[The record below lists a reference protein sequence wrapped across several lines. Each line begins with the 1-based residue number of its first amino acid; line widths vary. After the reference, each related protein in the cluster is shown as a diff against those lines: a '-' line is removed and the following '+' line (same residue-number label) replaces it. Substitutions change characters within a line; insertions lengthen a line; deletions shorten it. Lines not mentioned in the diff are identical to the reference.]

1 MECHG
6 IHQKTHFAHTCTYGI
21 WKKLHI
27 CLVGKTD
34 SIQGE
39 KPEKLFCTNFA
50 FLDIWKNSNSIIVYH
65 GFWVVYTYSQ
75 NFWVTPQNKSS
86 MLATRQRCFG
96 DFEWIYYLVC
106 IHLDQCVLLFLIL
119 PYHTSECPS
128 DNGFCRS
135 VPSGDWSNCLIVAD
149 GGSRSGSIS
158 TTEGPSSIIAS
169 PFCGIGKRYRRLDCL
184 DMSNQLAESM

>member
-1 MECHG
+1 MLLPIIWIGVFGGMPWNSPKDPFCPHMYLWNLK
-6 IHQKTHFAHTCTYGI
+6 KTIYLF
-21 WKKLHI
+21 
-27 CLVGKTD
+27 GKTD

-106 IHLDQCVLLFLIL
+106 TFGPVCVTVFHTTIPVSAPLIMAFADRCQVETGRTVLSWQMAVAVVASVQQKALLPLSHLHFAALESDIVVL
-119 PYHTSECPS
+119 T
-128 DNGFCRS
+128 
-135 VPSGDWSNCLIVAD
+135 V
-149 GGSRSGSIS
+149 
-158 TTEGPSSIIAS
+158 
-169 PFCGIGKRYRRLDCL
+169 
-184 DMSNQLAESM
+184 